1 MKSLRL
7 LFILTCLAQLLCC
20 CTMKSGLN
28 DDSSPRIYTIYVI
41 NRNIHT
47 GLIIPVNE
55 LSKSSITALKYF
67 ENASYIDFGWGE
79 EVVYQAPVETVS
91 MDLKAIMI
99 PSSSVLCV
107 RGLNLDIKY
116 MVSWCDYAVEF
127 RLTEDEF
134 RKICRF
140 VDNSFSRDQDNSLIQ
155 TSVRSGGDIIYFKSV
170 HTYCLFN
177 TCNTWIADALSQS
190 VAGISPVMVIT
201 KYGLYDEIA
210 EKGIILK
217 KSTGKRSWY

>member
-1 MKSLRL
+1 MKSLKL
-7 LFILTCLAQLLCC
+7 LFILTCFTQLLCC
-20 CTMKSGLN
+20 CTMQHDVN
-28 DDSSPRIYTIYVI
+28 DDPSSRIYSVFVI
-41 NRNIHT
+41 NRDIHT
-47 GLIIPVNE
+47 GLIVPVNE
-55 LSKSSITALKYF
+55 ISRSSITAMKFF
-67 ENASYIDFGWGE
+67 EDVLFIDFGWGE
-79 EVVYQAPVETVS
+79 EVVYQAPVETLS
-91 MDLKAIMI
+91 MDLKAIMT
-99 PSSSVLCV
+99 PSSSVMRLK
-107 RGLNLDIKY
+107 GLNLDIKY
-116 MVSWCDYAVEF
+116 LVGWCDYAVEF

>member
-1 MKSLRL
+1 MKSHRL

-20 CTMKSGLN
+20 CTMKSGL
-28 DDSSPRIYTIYVI
+28 DDDPSPRIYTIYLI

-79 EVVYQAPVETVS
+79 EVVYQAPEETLS

-99 PSSSVLCV
+99 PSSSVMRLN
-107 RGLNLDIKY
+107 GLDLDIKY
-116 MVSWCDYAVEF
+116 LVGWCDYAVEF

-134 RKICRF
+134 RRICRF
-140 VDNSFSRDQDNSLIQ
+140 IDNSFTRGPDNGLIRA
-155 TSVRSGGDIIYFKSV
+155 SVHSGGNVIYFKSV

-190 VAGISPVMVIT
+190 VPGISSFMVIT
-201 KYGLYDEIA
+201 KYDLYDEIA

-217 KSTGKRSWY
+217 RSTGKRSWY